1 MHRFLSYYY
10 TILCVLAPVFVLY
23 SFTRNSYT
31 MTDTFIFGFYLLSLP
46 YSLIKGFR
54 VILPYLCIFIYILIH
69 SGYNMLISY
78 DWSVF
83 LRAMH
88 LVNYIFLISFYHKT
102 FYNRELGEKF
112 LRFFAILSTLF
123 LIIQQIAIVQFGSSI
138 SGTLFPQYA
147 INEATQD
154 LVVRGTGVHRMSS
167 FFSEPAAYAVY
178 IICALAHELF
188 YRRKTDMRVVALFC
202 LGCILSTSNTAIA
215 CMALLMGFYIY
226 TNKLFQS
233 RDTILLLLALI
244 VIYFIATPHIEA
256 INSRI
261 EEGRSF
267 SGRFRGYSVMFDLV
281 DNPIWGIGFVAP
293 RDLDVY
299 LAGFPRLF
307 VYLGWIGVALYF
319 IVYLNIIY
327 STKRIILVLVF
338 LFLNIGSDT
347 LFGVSFLYYSCF
359 IFSDDLQ
366 KHEKSVYRN
375 HQLQQ
380 RSRT

>member
-1 MHRFLSYYY
+1 
-10 TILCVLAPVFVLY
+10 
-23 SFTRNSYT
+23 
-31 MTDTFIFGFYLLSLP
+31 
-46 YSLIKGFR
+46 
-54 VILPYLCIFIYILIH
+54 
-69 SGYNMLISY
+69 
-78 DWSVF
+78 
-83 LRAMH
+83 
-88 LVNYIFLISFYHKT
+88 
-102 FYNRELGEKF
+102 
-112 LRFFAILSTLF
+112 
-123 LIIQQIAIVQFGSSI
+123 
-138 SGTLFPQYA
+138 
-147 INEATQD
+147 
-154 LVVRGTGVHRMSS
+154 
-167 FFSEPAAYAVY
+167 
-178 IICALAHELF
+178 
-188 YRRKTDMRVVALFC
+188 
-202 LGCILSTSNTAIA
+202 
-215 CMALLMGFYIY
+215 MGFYIY